1 MNHFSLYQTSP
12 TTYITEVDGKRLSAR
27 HLKVDVGLDTIPTV
41 EVELISQSNIEM
53 DALVILDDDTILRNV
68 AYKLKDI
75 EFMAKLLNVVERNR
89 EK

>member
-27 HLKVDVGLDTIPTV
+27 HLKVDVGIDTIPTV

-53 DALVILDDDTILRNV
+53 DASVIFDDDTILRNV
-68 AYKLKDI
+68 AYKFHDE
-75 EFMAKLLNVVERNR
+75 EFLVKLLDLIRR
-89 EK
+89 LRS

>member
-27 HLKVDVGLDTIPTV
+27 HLKVDVGIDTIPTV

-53 DALVILDDDTILRNV
+53 DASVIFDDDTILRNV
-68 AYKLKDI
+68 AYKFHNE
-75 EFMAKLLNVVERNR
+75 EFLVKLLDLIRR
-89 EK
+89 LRS

>member
-27 HLKVDVGLDTIPTV
+27 HLKVDVGIDTIPTV

-53 DALVILDDDTILRNV
+53 DASVIFDDDTILRNI
-68 AYKLKDI
+68 AYKFHDE
-75 EFMAKLLNVVERNR
+75 EFLVKLLDLIRR
-89 EK
+89 LRS